1 MKLALKLFILIL
13 ALGLL
18 GTYVIA
24 KIREARIEARYPPIG
39 QTVQVNGK
47 NVQAYVT
54 GSGPDLV
61 MIHGSSGNMRDLI
74 LALEDTL
81 APHFR
86 LIIFDRP
93 GLGYSDRLSAD
104 GDKFIDQAMIL
115 RDAAKQLGAEKPIV
129 LGHSLGGIISMAW
142 ATQAPD
148 DLSALALI
156 SPVVMPFDT
165 PTSTYYKMNKHPII
179 GPFINHFIGA
189 FHYEGAI
196 QNGLDEVF
204 TPIPRLRV
212 IGMGWALN
220 WCCAPKQSKAM
231 PDSAIKFMNKSARLR
246 HNMIAS
252 PCPSKFCTAHWTP
265 RFPPKSMPRG

>member
-13 ALGLL
+13 ALALAVL

-47 NVQAYVT
+47 NIQAYVT
-54 GSGPDLV
+54 GSWPDLV

-81 APHFR
+81 SPHFR
-86 LIIFDRP
+86 MIILDRP
-93 GLGYSDRLSAD
+93 GLGYSDSLSSD
-104 GDKFIDQAMIL
+104 GDTFIDQAMIL

-142 ATQAPD
+142 VTQAPD

-165 PTSTYYKMNKHPII
+165 PTSTYYK
-179 GPFINHFIGA
+179 
-189 FHYEGAI
+189 
-196 QNGLDEVF
+196 
-204 TPIPRLRV
+204 
-212 IGMGWALN
+212 
-220 WCCAPKQSKAM
+220 
-231 PDSAIKFMNKSARLR
+231 
-246 HNMIAS
+246 
-252 PCPSKFCTAHWTP
+252 
-265 RFPPKSMPRG
+265 

>member
-1 MKLALKLFILIL
+1 MKLALKLFILAL
-13 ALGLL
+13 AIL

-74 LALEDTL
+74 LALVDTL

-104 GDKFIDQAMIL
+104 GDNFIDQAMIL

-129 LGHSLGGIISMAW
+129 WGIHW
-142 ATQAPD
+142 VELFQW
-148 DLSALALI
+148 
-156 SPVVMPFDT
+156 
-165 PTSTYYKMNKHPII
+165 H
-179 GPFINHFIGA
+179 GPH
-189 FHYEGAI
+189 
-196 QNGLDEVF
+196 
-204 TPIPRLRV
+204 
-212 IGMGWALN
+212 
-220 WCCAPKQSKAM
+220 
-231 PDSAIKFMNKSARLR
+231 R
-246 HNMIAS
+246 HLMI
-252 PCPSKFCTAHWTP
+252 CPHWH
-265 RFPPKSMPRG
+265 